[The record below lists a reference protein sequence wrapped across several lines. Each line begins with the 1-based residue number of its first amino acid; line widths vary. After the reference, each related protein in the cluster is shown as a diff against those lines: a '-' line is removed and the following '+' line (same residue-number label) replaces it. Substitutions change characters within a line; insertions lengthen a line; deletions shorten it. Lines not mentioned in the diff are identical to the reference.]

1 MVGQGQIENVY
12 RLQIMNAT
20 EHEQRFVMSVAGI
33 NGARVVS
40 EPDVV
45 LEAASSRWVAVRV
58 QVPPDAATPGSH
70 PMTFSIK
77 TQGTPPE
84 EVVEK
89 SVFLVPR

>member
-20 EHEQRFVMSVAGI
+20 EHEQRYVLGVAGI
-33 NGARVVS
+33 EGARIVS
-40 EPDVV
+40 DVDVV
-45 LEAASSRWVAVRV
+45 LDAASSRWVAVRV
-58 QVPPDAATPGSH
+58 QVPPDAAAPGSH

-77 TQGTPPE
+77 TQASSPE
-84 EVVEK
+84 EVIEK